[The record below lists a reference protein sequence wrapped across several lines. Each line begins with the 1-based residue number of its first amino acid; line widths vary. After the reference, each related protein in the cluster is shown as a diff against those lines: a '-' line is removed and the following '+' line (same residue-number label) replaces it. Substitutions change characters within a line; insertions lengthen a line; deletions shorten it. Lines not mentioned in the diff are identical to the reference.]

1 MAILMESVVRKGV
14 SGMLTR
20 PLSLWLAFAFT
31 VPPIGFASPSHL
43 WAQNPPV
50 PGSSAE
56 GASPAAKRLTLEEA
70 KERALATSKLLNL
83 ASLNAQS
90 KAYAIKVARSDY
102 FPKVIGAVLYLHFND
117 QLGKVL
123 TTQGRHLDLPSGV
136 PLVIFPPTTIEAAV
150 LQQNS
155 TFTTVNVLQPITDLL
170 KVRQG
175 VKIAQADEQIAKADL
190 EKGIRELV
198 SGVQQLYWG
207 LLAAR
212 RIQRGAV
219 EGVRGAE
226 LLAQTGTL
234 EGLTALV
241 EARQAL
247 QQVEKQI
254 ADLQEQLN
262 ALLDLPLCTM
272 LELVEPPLP
281 VLPFRC
287 ADEVIGL
294 ALAASPEIRKAQQTI
309 AKAQAAVCAGKL
321 DYVPSIAAFEGYL
334 NQQALS
340 YVQPSIS
347 YLGVMGT
354 YTFVDW
360 GKRRNTIRERK
371 TLASM
376 AALQLQQTED
386 EVRQKA
392 QKAFREVGETQQARR
407 TAQEML
413 DLRTEAEKKAGTPA
427 AMMAAAKARMLAEV
441 DFIKADLAYRQAYVQ
456 LMSLIGQQ

>member
-1 MAILMESVVRKGV
+1 MIPTPSPRGSLLTAILFAHLSV
-14 SGMLTR
+14 
-20 PLSLWLAFAFT
+20 LAIHAK
-31 VPPIGFASPSHL
+31 VNAQDLPPPS
-43 WAQNPPV
+43 AV
-50 PGSSAE
+50 E
-56 GASPAAKRLTLEEA
+56 GAAPKDFRLTLQEA
-70 KERALATSKLLNL
+70 KDRALSNSKLLNL
-83 ASLNAQS
+83 ASMNAEA
-90 KAYAIKVARSDY
+90 KAYAIKVARADY
-102 FPKVIGAVLYLHFND
+102 FPKVIGGVVYLHFND
-117 QLGKVL
+117 ELGNVL
-123 TTQGRHLDLPSGV
+123 TTRGRTISGPQGV
-136 PLVIFPPTTIEAAV
+136 PLITFPPTAV
-150 LQQNS
+150 NVAIFQQDNTYS
-155 TFTTVNVLQPITDLL
+155 TVNVLQPITDLL

-190 EKGIRELV
+190 ERGTRELV
-198 SGVQQLYWG
+198 SGVEQLYWG

-212 RIQRGAV
+212 RIQKGAA

-226 LLAQTGTL
+226 MLAQTGTL
-234 EGLTALV
+234 EARTALV

-262 ALLDLPLCTM
+262 GLLDLPLCTA

-281 VLPFRC
+281 VLPYRC
-287 ADEVIGL
+287 VDEVIGL

-321 DYVPSIAAFEGYL
+321 DYVPSIAAFGGYL
-334 NQQALS
+334 NQQAIPS
-340 YVQPSIS
+340 IQPNIS

-360 GKRRNTIRERK
+360 GKRRNTIRERN
-371 TLASM
+371 TLSSM
-376 AALQLQQTED
+376 ATLQLQQTED

-392 QKAFREVGETQQARR
+392 QKAFREVAEAQQARN

-413 DLRTEAEKKAGTPA
+413 DLRTESEKKVGAPM
-427 AMMAAAKARMLAEV
+427 AMMAAVKARMMAEV

-456 LMSLIGQQ
+456 LMSLVGQQ